1 MPIYQYKVLTTQGKQ
16 ERGVYTASTKED
28 VYLLLKK
35 KGYFP
40 LEVIE
45 KQDESTTG
53 NISFSSK
60 VNSKQIAV
68 FCRQFHTMLNA
79 GVPIIQCL
87 DILHQQT
94 EHKQLKVILE
104 EVYEQVQQGL
114 SLSEAFQMHQPT
126 IPSLLVHMIE
136 AGETSGNLDLIL
148 ERMAIHYEKE
158 YKLNNKIKSAMVYP
172 MVLSIVAII
181 VVIFLLTF
189 VMPTFMELFQGSGV
203 EMPAPTK
210 FLLSMSEALKNK
222 WYILLGILFII
233 TILFFYLKRTPVGIQ
248 FIDTTMLQ
256 IPILGKTINTI
267 IVSRFT
273 RTLSTL
279 LSSGVPL
286 LQAMDIS
293 AKIVNNVV
301 VGEGLLKAKEEVR
314 KGVGLS
320 QPLRQMKLFPPMVIS
335 MIEIG
340 EEAGALDDLLDKTAN
355 FYDEEAE
362 TALQK
367 LTTMLEPI
375 MIVIMAI
382 IIGFIVISMVLPMFD
397 MMNTVQM

>member
-1 MPIYQYKVLTTQGKQ
+1 MPIYQYKAMTMEGKQ
-16 ERGVYTASTKED
+16 KQGVYTAATKEEI
-28 VYLLLKK
+28 YSLLKQ

-45 KQDESTTG
+45 KQEKSTIGTL
-53 NISFSSK
+53 SFSTK
-60 VNSKQIAV
+60 INSKAIAV
-68 FCRQFHTMLNA
+68 FCRQFQTMLNA

-94 EHKQLKVILE
+94 EHKKLKNILE
-104 EVYEQVQQGL
+104 EVYGQVQQGL
-114 SLSEAFQMHQPT
+114 SLSEAFQVHQPT
-126 IPSLLVHMIE
+126 IPSLLIHMIE
-136 AGETSGNLDLIL
+136 AGEASGNLDLIL
-148 ERMAIHYEKE
+148 ERMALHYEKE

-172 MVLSIVAII
+172 MVLSMVSIT

-203 EMPAPTK
+203 EMPGPTK
-210 FLLSMSEALKNK
+210 FLLSMSETLQTK
-222 WYILLGILFII
+222 WYIVVGVFALII
-233 TILFFYLKRTPVGIQ
+233 TFFSYLKKTPAGIK
-248 FIDTTMLQ
+248 FID
-256 IPILGKTINTI
+256 ILTLKFPVIGKTINTI

-293 AKIVNNVV
+293 AKIVNNTV
-301 VGEGLLKAKEEVR
+301 VGEGILEAKEEVR

-320 QPLRQMKLFPPMVIS
+320 EPLRQLRVFPPMVIS

-355 FYDEEAE
+355 FYDEEAQA
-362 TALQK
+362 ALQK

-375 MIVIMAI
+375 MIVIMAVV
-382 IIGFIVISMVLPMFD
+382 IGFIVIAMVLPMFD